1 MERELQKVNLS
12 KNDTDS
18 IKHLNFIKKIK
29 MHIIQ
34 DFVISN
40 ISLSLL
46 INGYN

>member
-34 DFVISN
+34 DFVCNFKHFFITS
-40 ISLSLL
+40 
-46 INGYN
+46 Y